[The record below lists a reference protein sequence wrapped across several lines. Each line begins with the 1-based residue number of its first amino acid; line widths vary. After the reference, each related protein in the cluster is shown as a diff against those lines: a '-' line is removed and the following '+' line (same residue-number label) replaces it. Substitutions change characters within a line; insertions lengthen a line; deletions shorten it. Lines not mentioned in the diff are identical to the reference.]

1 MTTRILLAED
11 IKLVAEAFEAL
22 LSVEPEFEVVA
33 RVARGD
39 DLVTSATRLFPDVIL
54 ADIDMPGMTGIE
66 ATRMLR
72 DKGYRGRIILL
83 TALPGSGHLH
93 AAMAA
98 GADGY
103 LLKSITAPSLINAI
117 RAVCNGQSAIDP
129 NVAAVAMRKGPSP
142 LNDRETEILRL
153 VADGSSTAQIASR
166 LYLSKGTVRNYL
178 STAMSKLAAVCQR
191 WLDGARAR
199 VEAARR
205 APSARLYSRVPR
217 SSAWPS
223 TVKV

>member
-39 DLVTSATRLFPDVIL
+39 DLVTSATRLFPDVSL

-178 STAMSKLAAVCQR
+178 STAMSKLDADSRTAAVT
-191 WLDGARAR
+191 RAR
-199 VEAARR
+199 EEGW
-205 APSARLYSRVPR
+205 L
-217 SSAWPS
+217 
-223 TVKV
+223 

>member
-117 RAVCNGQSAIDP
+117 RTVCNGQSAIDP

-178 STAMSKLAAVCQR
+178 STAMSKLDADSRTAAVT
-191 WLDGARAR
+191 RAR
-199 VEAARR
+199 EEGW
-205 APSARLYSRVPR
+205 L
-217 SSAWPS
+217 
-223 TVKV
+223 

>member
-83 TALPGSGHLH
+83 TALPGSGYLH

-142 LNDRETEILRL
+142 LNDRETEILSL

-178 STAMSKLAAVCQR
+178 STAMSKLDADSRTAAVT
-191 WLDGARAR
+191 RAR
-199 VEAARR
+199 EEGW
-205 APSARLYSRVPR
+205 L
-217 SSAWPS
+217 
-223 TVKV
+223 

>member
-22 LSVEPEFEVVA
+22 LSVEPEFEVIA

-178 STAMSKLAAVCQR
+178 STAMSKLDADSRTAAVT
-191 WLDGARAR
+191 RAR
-199 VEAARR
+199 EEGW
-205 APSARLYSRVPR
+205 L
-217 SSAWPS
+217 
-223 TVKV
+223 

>member
-98 GADGY
+98 GAYGY

-178 STAMSKLAAVCQR
+178 STAMSKLDADSRTAAVT
-191 WLDGARAR
+191 RAR
-199 VEAARR
+199 EEGW
-205 APSARLYSRVPR
+205 L
-217 SSAWPS
+217 
-223 TVKV
+223 

>member
-1 MTTRILLAED
+1 MTKRILLAED

-178 STAMSKLAAVCQR
+178 STAMSKLDADSRTAAVT
-191 WLDGARAR
+191 RAR
-199 VEAARR
+199 EEGW
-205 APSARLYSRVPR
+205 L
-217 SSAWPS
+217 
-223 TVKV
+223 

>member
-66 ATRMLR
+66 ATRILR

-178 STAMSKLAAVCQR
+178 STAMSKLDADSRTAAVT
-191 WLDGARAR
+191 RAR
-199 VEAARR
+199 EEGW
-205 APSARLYSRVPR
+205 L
-217 SSAWPS
+217 
-223 TVKV
+223 

>member
-66 ATRMLR
+66 ATRMLH

-103 LLKSITAPSLINAI
+103 LLKSITAPPLINAI

-178 STAMSKLAAVCQR
+178 STAMSKLDADSRTAAVT
-191 WLDGARAR
+191 RAR
-199 VEAARR
+199 EEGW
-205 APSARLYSRVPR
+205 L
-217 SSAWPS
+217 
-223 TVKV
+223 

>member
-153 VADGSSTAQIASR
+153 VVDGSSTAQIASR

-178 STAMSKLAAVCQR
+178 STAMSKLDADSRTAAVT
-191 WLDGARAR
+191 RAR
-199 VEAARR
+199 EEGW
-205 APSARLYSRVPR
+205 L
-217 SSAWPS
+217 
-223 TVKV
+223 

>member
-178 STAMSKLAAVCQR
+178 STAMSKLDADSRTAAVT
-191 WLDGARAR
+191 RAR
-199 VEAARR
+199 DCLLYTS
-205 APSARLYSRVPR
+205 PSPR
-217 SSAWPS
+217 DRG
-223 TVKV
+223 

>member
-83 TALPGSGHLH
+83 TALPGSGYLH

-98 GADGY
+98 GADGS

-178 STAMSKLAAVCQR
+178 STAMSKLDADSRTAAVT
-191 WLDGARAR
+191 RAR
-199 VEAARR
+199 EEGW
-205 APSARLYSRVPR
+205 L
-217 SSAWPS
+217 
-223 TVKV
+223 

>member
-83 TALPGSGHLH
+83 TALPGSGYLH

-166 LYLSKGTVRNYL
+166 LHLSKGTVRNYL
-178 STAMSKLAAVCQR
+178 STAMSKLDADSRTAAVT
-191 WLDGARAR
+191 RAR
-199 VEAARR
+199 EEGW
-205 APSARLYSRVPR
+205 L
-217 SSAWPS
+217 
-223 TVKV
+223 

>member
-33 RVARGD
+33 RVARGE

-178 STAMSKLAAVCQR
+178 STAMSKLDADSRTAAVT
-191 WLDGARAR
+191 RAR
-199 VEAARR
+199 EEGW
-205 APSARLYSRVPR
+205 L
-217 SSAWPS
+217 
-223 TVKV
+223 

>member
-178 STAMSKLAAVCQR
+178 STAMSKLDA
-191 WLDGARAR
+191 D
-199 VEAARR
+199 
-205 APSARLYSRVPR
+205 SRLSLIHI
-217 SSAWPS
+217 
-223 TVKV
+223 

>member
-83 TALPGSGHLH
+83 TALPGSGYLH

-103 LLKSITAPSLINAI
+103 LLNAI

-178 STAMSKLAAVCQR
+178 STAMSKLDADSRTAAVT
-191 WLDGARAR
+191 RAR
-199 VEAARR
+199 EEGW
-205 APSARLYSRVPR
+205 L
-217 SSAWPS
+217 
-223 TVKV
+223 

>member
-117 RAVCNGQSAIDP
+117 RAMCNGQSAIDP

-178 STAMSKLAAVCQR
+178 STAMSKLDADSRTAAVT
-191 WLDGARAR
+191 RAR
-199 VEAARR
+199 EEGW
-205 APSARLYSRVPR
+205 L
-217 SSAWPS
+217 
-223 TVKV
+223 

>member
-93 AAMAA
+93 AATAA

-178 STAMSKLAAVCQR
+178 STAMSKLDADSRTAAVT
-191 WLDGARAR
+191 RAR
-199 VEAARR
+199 EEGW
-205 APSARLYSRVPR
+205 L
-217 SSAWPS
+217 
-223 TVKV
+223 

>member
-103 LLKSITAPSLINAI
+103 LRKSITAPSLINAI

-178 STAMSKLAAVCQR
+178 STAMSKLDADSRTAAVT
-191 WLDGARAR
+191 RAR
-199 VEAARR
+199 EEGW
-205 APSARLYSRVPR
+205 L
-217 SSAWPS
+217 
-223 TVKV
+223 

>member
-33 RVARGD
+33 ACHPCD

-178 STAMSKLAAVCQR
+178 STAMSKLDADSRTAAVT
-191 WLDGARAR
+191 RAR
-199 VEAARR
+199 EEGW
-205 APSARLYSRVPR
+205 L
-217 SSAWPS
+217 
-223 TVKV
+223 

>member
-117 RAVCNGQSAIDP
+117 RAVCNGQSAINP

-178 STAMSKLAAVCQR
+178 STAMSKLDADSRTAAVT
-191 WLDGARAR
+191 RAR
-199 VEAARR
+199 EEGW
-205 APSARLYSRVPR
+205 L
-217 SSAWPS
+217 
-223 TVKV
+223 

>member
-1 MTTRILLAED
+1 MTTRILLAGD

-178 STAMSKLAAVCQR
+178 STAMSKLDADSRTAAVT
-191 WLDGARAR
+191 RAR
-199 VEAARR
+199 EEGW
-205 APSARLYSRVPR
+205 L
-217 SSAWPS
+217 
-223 TVKV
+223 

>member
-98 GADGY
+98 GADGH

-178 STAMSKLAAVCQR
+178 STAMSKLDADSRTAAVT
-191 WLDGARAR
+191 RAR
-199 VEAARR
+199 EEGW
-205 APSARLYSRVPR
+205 L
-217 SSAWPS
+217 
-223 TVKV
+223 

>member
-178 STAMSKLAAVCQR
+178 STAMSKLDADSRTAAVP
-191 WLDGARAR
+191 RAR
-199 VEAARR
+199 EEGW
-205 APSARLYSRVPR
+205 L
-217 SSAWPS
+217 
-223 TVKV
+223 

>member
-22 LSVEPEFEVVA
+22 LSVEQEFEVVA

-142 LNDRETEILRL
+142 LNDWETEILRL

-178 STAMSKLAAVCQR
+178 STAMSKLDADSRTAAVT
-191 WLDGARAR
+191 RAR
-199 VEAARR
+199 EEGW
-205 APSARLYSRVPR
+205 L
-217 SSAWPS
+217 
-223 TVKV
+223 

>member
-22 LSVEPEFEVVA
+22 LSGEPEFEVVA

-178 STAMSKLAAVCQR
+178 STAMSKLDADSRTAAVT
-191 WLDGARAR
+191 RAR
-199 VEAARR
+199 EEGW
-205 APSARLYSRVPR
+205 L
-217 SSAWPS
+217 
-223 TVKV
+223 

>member
-178 STAMSKLAAVCQR
+178 STAMSKLDADSRTAAAVSYTH
-191 WLDGARAR
+191 LTLPTILL
-199 VEAARR
+199 V
-205 APSARLYSRVPR
+205 
-217 SSAWPS
+217 
-223 TVKV
+223 

>member
-103 LLKSITAPSLINAI
+103 LLKSITAPSLINAV

-178 STAMSKLAAVCQR
+178 STAMSKLDADSRTAAVT
-191 WLDGARAR
+191 RAR
-199 VEAARR
+199 EEGW
-205 APSARLYSRVPR
+205 L
-217 SSAWPS
+217 
-223 TVKV
+223 

>member
-22 LSVEPEFEVVA
+22 LSVEPELEVVA

-129 NVAAVAMRKGPSP
+129 TVAAVAMRKGPSP
-142 LNDRETEILRL
+142 LNDRETEILSL

-178 STAMSKLAAVCQR
+178 STAMSKLDADSRTAAVT
-191 WLDGARAR
+191 RAR
-199 VEAARR
+199 EEGW
-205 APSARLYSRVPR
+205 L
-217 SSAWPS
+217 
-223 TVKV
+223 

>member
-1 MTTRILLAED
+1 MTTRILLDED

-178 STAMSKLAAVCQR
+178 STAMSKLDADSRTAAVT
-191 WLDGARAR
+191 RAR
-199 VEAARR
+199 EEGW
-205 APSARLYSRVPR
+205 L
-217 SSAWPS
+217 
-223 TVKV
+223 

>member
-39 DLVTSATRLFPDVIL
+39 DLVPSATRLFPDVIL

-83 TALPGSGHLH
+83 TALPGSGYLH

-178 STAMSKLAAVCQR
+178 STAMSKLDADSRTAAVT
-191 WLDGARAR
+191 RAR
-199 VEAARR
+199 EEGW
-205 APSARLYSRVPR
+205 L
-217 SSAWPS
+217 
-223 TVKV
+223 

>member
-1 MTTRILLAED
+1 M
-11 IKLVAEAFEAL
+11 
-22 LSVEPEFEVVA
+22 EPEFEVVA

-178 STAMSKLAAVCQR
+178 STAMSKLDADSRTAAVT
-191 WLDGARAR
+191 RAR
-199 VEAARR
+199 EEGW
-205 APSARLYSRVPR
+205 L
-217 SSAWPS
+217 
-223 TVKV
+223 

>member
-39 DLVTSATRLFPDVIL
+39 GLVTSATRLFPDVIL

-178 STAMSKLAAVCQR
+178 STAMSKLDADSRTAAVT
-191 WLDGARAR
+191 RAR
-199 VEAARR
+199 EEGW
-205 APSARLYSRVPR
+205 L
-217 SSAWPS
+217 
-223 TVKV
+223 

>member
-178 STAMSKLAAVCQR
+178 STAMSKLDADSRTAAVT
-191 WLDGARAR
+191 RAR
-199 VEAARR
+199 EEGW
-205 APSARLYSRVPR
+205 L
-217 SSAWPS
+217 
-223 TVKV
+223 

>member
-72 DKGYRGRIILL
+72 DKGYRSRIILL

-178 STAMSKLAAVCQR
+178 STAMSKLDADSRTAAVT
-191 WLDGARAR
+191 RAR
-199 VEAARR
+199 EEGW
-205 APSARLYSRVPR
+205 L
-217 SSAWPS
+217 
-223 TVKV
+223 

>member
-117 RAVCNGQSAIDP
+117 RAVCNGQSALDP

-178 STAMSKLAAVCQR
+178 STAMSKLDADSRTAAVT
-191 WLDGARAR
+191 RAR
-199 VEAARR
+199 EEGW
-205 APSARLYSRVPR
+205 L
-217 SSAWPS
+217 
-223 TVKV
+223 

>member
-103 LLKSITAPSLINAI
+103 LLETITPPSLLNAI
-117 RAVCNGQSAIDP
+117 RAVCNGQSAFVP

-178 STAMSKLAAVCQR
+178 STAMSKLDADSRTAAVT
-191 WLDGARAR
+191 RAR
-199 VEAARR
+199 EEGW
-205 APSARLYSRVPR
+205 L
-217 SSAWPS
+217 
-223 TVKV
+223 

>member
-22 LSVEPEFEVVA
+22 LSVEPELEVVA

-142 LNDRETEILRL
+142 LNDRETEILSL

-178 STAMSKLAAVCQR
+178 STAMSKLDADSRTAAVT
-191 WLDGARAR
+191 RAR
-199 VEAARR
+199 EEGW
-205 APSARLYSRVPR
+205 L
-217 SSAWPS
+217 
-223 TVKV
+223 

>member
-83 TALPGSGHLH
+83 TALPGSGYLH

-129 NVAAVAMRKGPSP
+129 TVAAVAMRKGPSP

-178 STAMSKLAAVCQR
+178 STAMSKLDADSRTAAVT
-191 WLDGARAR
+191 RAR
-199 VEAARR
+199 EEGW
-205 APSARLYSRVPR
+205 L
-217 SSAWPS
+217 
-223 TVKV
+223 

>member
-39 DLVTSATRLFPDVIL
+39 DLVTSAPRLFPDVIL

-178 STAMSKLAAVCQR
+178 STAMSKLDADSRTAAVT
-191 WLDGARAR
+191 RAR
-199 VEAARR
+199 EEGW
-205 APSARLYSRVPR
+205 L
-217 SSAWPS
+217 
-223 TVKV
+223 